1 MPAELLL
8 LGLVY
13 GAAASGIWGQY
24 IGLQTPTWYLPV
36 VGPDARYSAAG
47 WWLAWVSLP
56 IFQFLLLRWYFR
68 LLIWARF
75 LWHLSRLELRLVP
88 THPDGVAGLAFVGNV
103 AYAMAPLAAAHGA
116 LVAGLLAEKIFQGGA
131 KLPEFTIE
139 LFSIVV
145 FMLCLVVGPLL
156 VFAPMLAALKRRG
169 NRVYGA
175 LAQSY
180 VREFEAKW
188 IGGDA
193 APEEPLIGSADIQS
207 LADLTNALNVI
218 RTMQIVPFTRQAL
231 IQLAVATA
239 GRGGLGRAAPPGGG
253 MRALRASRT
262 GTGG

>member
-1 MPAELLL
+1 M
-8 LGLVY
+8 
-13 GAAASGIWGQY
+13 
-24 IGLQTPTWYLPV
+24 
-36 VGPDARYSAAG
+36 
-47 WWLAWVSLP
+47 
-56 IFQFLLLRWYFR
+56 
-68 LLIWARF
+68 
-75 LWHLSRLELRLVP
+75 
-88 THPDGVAGLAFVGNV
+88 AGLAFVGNV

-116 LVAGLLAEKIFQGGA
+116 LVAGLLAEMIFQQGA

-180 VREFEAKW
+180 VREFDAKW

-231 IQLAVATA
+231 IQLAVATLLPVA
-239 GRGGLGRAAPPGGG
+239 PLLLTMMPLEDLLKLLLGVVV
-253 MRALRASRT
+253 
-262 GTGG
+262 